1 MLILIFIQSKSVWYI
16 NLENVVKIK
25 DKSSGINFK
34 RIKKKWFIIR
44 TCLLL
49 KVLITREKKNPL
61 VHPFIRILFIVGVD
75 YGREKRKDRRT
86 NGKSLLKITL
96 RKITTERPDVIN
108 EILYPV
114 K

>member
-1 MLILIFIQSKSVWYI
+1 MVYNQNMFTV
-16 NLENVVKIK
+16 E
-25 DKSSGINFK
+25 GIDNK
-34 RIKKKWFIIR
+34 R
-44 TCLLL
+44 
-49 KVLITREKKNPL
+49 KKNPL